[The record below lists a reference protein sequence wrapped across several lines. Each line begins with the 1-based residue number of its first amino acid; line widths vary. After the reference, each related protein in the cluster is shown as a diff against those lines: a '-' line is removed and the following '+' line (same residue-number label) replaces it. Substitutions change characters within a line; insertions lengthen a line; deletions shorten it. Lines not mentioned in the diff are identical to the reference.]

1 MNFYY
6 KNSIVYNAIERVEM
20 ARILGIAIAL
30 AIIAVAV
37 RSVFLS
43 IVWRGP
49 QAGQQCRVVACHEAP
64 ITPSPD
70 KQKRKE
76 YYIEI

>member
-20 ARILGIAIAL
+20 ARILVIAIVL
-30 AIIAVAV
+30 VITAVAV

-43 IVWRGP
+43 IVWRGQ
-49 QAGQQCRVVACHEAP
+49 QAEQQCRVVACHEAP
-64 ITPSPD
+64 ITPNPN
-70 KQKRKE
+70 K
-76 YYIEI
+76 